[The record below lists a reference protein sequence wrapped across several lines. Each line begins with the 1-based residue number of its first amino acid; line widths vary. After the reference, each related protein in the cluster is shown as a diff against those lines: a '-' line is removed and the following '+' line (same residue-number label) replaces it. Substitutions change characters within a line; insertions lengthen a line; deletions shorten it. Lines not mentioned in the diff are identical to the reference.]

1 MGAQEQT
8 VEEDPSLTPRM
19 FPLNKRPRKRVG
31 ATEEKT
37 GTHVEILE
45 EPEPESLDVPRRARS
60 DSEDGDERKG
70 EKFTCSIC
78 RKNFT
83 FLSVLSVHMRTHT
96 GEKPYKCP
104 YCEHRASQKGNLK
117 IHIRTHRMGDL
128 SEGHETG
135 GGGWQADEP
144 DGTETP
150 EATTQPQSA
159 KEDHGKVLLRM
170 VKEREVHAG
179 AGASTLRCRG
189 CGGGFEKQEQLDQHV
204 QLFHQP
210 YKCRLCDYSTLREDR
225 FLSHIERVH
234 ITAEMPRGASEEVR
248 AERRAGE
255 FTCDTCQATFSQAW
269 CLKAHMKKHSGA
281 LEHGCPVCGR
291 RFKERWF
298 LKNHMKVHS
307 ARNSR
312 RSKTRRGDG
321 EDLVT
326 INDVVQEEKMGV
338 AFSQYEICMKCGY
351 LVLNGQSLIKHE
363 ELHSRADRDHPGE
376 QAPEVND
383 ISTKDRFL
391 RCLDLRPVLSL
402 ENFTDRLSAK
412 GLAEFDP
419 VCSHLAWY
427 LNHGGE
433 VGDLSECTQDG
444 GLGEA
449 TPETGDKVKGEG
461 ILAGTEKRKQE
472 GGAVGSGCSKRR
484 VGMMAEGFLLS
495 RSRESCEPSPAP
507 RPSTGAAQGRSTECS
522 ECGKVFRTYHQV
534 VLHSRVHRRKRM
546 QDPRPGS
553 ISEADTTSN
562 SQPSSPS
569 SISAP
574 EDAAVPALAEA
585 GAHRSGGGA
594 EMLSEK
600 DAAGKSDMKKPHIFF
615 PGTAT
620 ESSPLQCHRDNHHT
634 SPQNGIKED
643 LPNPAN
649 RNHVS
654 FPHVAGVFPSDRDA
668 ACCLDAK
675 GFPEDSECYGS
686 TSEEGALLEQPKC
699 ELIGVTGDDI
709 HSSSA
714 SGCQNS
720 ASDQT
725 MSRYAESPEFER
737 SNGHMLRPE
746 RPSQCVRRGH
756 ITNSN
761 QNGAHDEFPLDLT
774 SALLT
779 DIPCADNFAP
789 KGRLTSSLP
798 NTTIIH
804 FCQFCSHTT
813 LYPEVLLMHQ
823 RVNHKMNLHI
833 VPPEHLSGYGSK
845 AKVHHVVGVS
855 GVRRT
860 GPPPMLNGKESSPV
874 AFSRPAHTRPP
885 SLSQTVMLKSAPSCS
900 ETSGKTF
907 DSPQSKSSTQSTG
920 RTSGDP
926 VQDPHR
932 HQRARNNHEL
942 CGFTSR
948 SKVRPNISLQ
958 QKQVGNFENSFF
970 SSPAFLG
977 FGMPVGRVAE
987 SQDILKEAGGFLQFD
1002 DQCHPYLPKVQGG
1015 RGIKDQASPKGDQ
1028 HTLHKTSALHQ
1039 QECISKSVGTS
1050 KLGWLG
1056 SPAQNGWTG
1065 VPWPHCSGPAK
1076 VSTLEHTV
1084 ERGSPPGA
1092 GDLTKHMDPFHMLTP
1107 YTSRDLSAL
1116 LPSWRGGT
1124 HHFVCPT
1131 DKGGRRP
1138 FQCRFCPYSASQKGN
1153 LKMHVQYVHRVPFDN
1168 SLYPDR
1174 RFRLS
1179 QGENSLYRSM
1189 EGQLDPSSLDHYV
1202 PGATILE

>member
-19 FPLNKRPRKRVG
+19 FPLNKRPRKRAG
-31 ATEEKT
+31 ATEGKA

-45 EPEPESLDVPRRARS
+45 EPEAESLGVPPRARS

-135 GGGWQADEP
+135 GGGRQVEEP
-144 DGTETP
+144 DGMETR
-150 EATTQPQSA
+150 QPQSA
-159 KEDHGKVLLRM
+159 KEDHGKVLPRM
-170 VKEREVHAG
+170 VKEREAHAS

-189 CGGGFEKQEQLDQHV
+189 CGGAFEKQEQLDQHV
-204 QLFHQP
+204 QLFHQL

-234 ITAEMPRGASEEVR
+234 ITAEVPRGAGEEEER
-248 AERRAGE
+248 AERRVGR
-255 FTCDTCQATFSQAW
+255 FTCDTCQATFTQAW

-291 RFKERWF
+291 RFKEPWF

-307 ARNSR
+307 ARNRS
-312 RSKTRRGDG
+312 RSKIRRGDG

-326 INDVVQEEKMGV
+326 INNVVQEERMGV
-338 AFSQYEICMKCGY
+338 AFSQYEMCMKCGY
-351 LVLNGQSLIKHE
+351 LFPNGQSLIKHE
-363 ELHSRADRDHPGE
+363 ELHSRADPHHPGE
-376 QAPEVND
+376 QAPD
-383 ISTKDRFL
+383 ISTKDGFL
-391 RCLDLRPVLSL
+391 QCLDLRPVLSL
-402 ENFTDRLSAK
+402 ENFADRLSAK

-419 VCSHLAWY
+419 VSSHLAWY
-427 LNHGGE
+427 LTQGGE
-433 VGDLSECTQDG
+433 VGDLTQDD
-444 GLGEA
+444 A
-449 TPETGDKVKGEG
+449 TSETGDKVRGEG
-461 ILAGTEKRKQE
+461 ILAGAEKRKRE
-472 GGAVGSGCSKRR
+472 GDAVGGSGCSKRR
-484 VGMMAEGFLLS
+484 DGLMGEGCLLS
-495 RSRESCEPSPAP
+495 RSRESCEPG
-507 RPSTGAAQGRSTECS
+507 PSKGRSTECP

-546 QDPRPGS
+546 QEPGPSS
-553 ISEADTTSN
+553 ISEADSTSN

-574 EDAAVPALAEA
+574 EDAAVPALAQA
-585 GAHRSGGGA
+585 GAHHSGGIA

-600 DAAGKSDMKKPHIFF
+600 DAAGKSDMENPHIFS
-615 PGTAT
+615 PGTTT

-634 SPQNGIKED
+634 SPQNGTKED

-649 RNHVS
+649 VIL
-654 FPHVAGVFPSDRDA
+654 PHVAGVFPSNRDA

-675 GFPEDSECYGS
+675 GFAEVSECYGS
-686 TSEEGALLEQPKC
+686 ILEEGASLEQPKC
-699 ELIGVTGDDI
+699 ELIGLTGDDI

-714 SGCQNS
+714 SGCQNT
-720 ASDQT
+720 ARDRT
-725 MSRYAESPEFER
+725 MSSYAGSPQFER
-737 SNGHMLRPE
+737 SNGHMLRTE

-756 ITNSN
+756 ITDSN
-761 QNGAHDEFPLDLT
+761 QNGAYDDFPLDLT

-779 DIPCADNFAP
+779 DNPCADNLAP
-789 KGRLTSSLP
+789 KGRLPSSLP
-798 NTTIIH
+798 NAMIIH

-823 RVNHKMNLHI
+823 RVNHKINLHI
-833 VPPEHLSGYGSK
+833 IPPEHLSGHGSK
-845 AKVHHVVGVS
+845 DKVHHVVGVS

-860 GPPPMLNGKESSPV
+860 GPPPMLNGKECSPV
-874 AFSRPAHTRPP
+874 AFSRPARTHSP
-885 SLSQTVMLKSAPSCS
+885 SVSQTVTLNSTPPCS
-900 ETSGKTF
+900 ETSGKSF
-907 DSPQSKSSTQSTG
+907 DSPQSRPYTQSTG
-920 RTSGDP
+920 RTSGVP
-926 VQDPHR
+926 VHDPHR
-932 HQRARNNHEL
+932 HQRARNSHEL
-942 CGFTSR
+942 CGFTSG
-948 SKVRPNISLQ
+948 SKVRPNITLQ
-958 QKQVGNFENSFF
+958 QKQVGNFEKSFF

-977 FGMPVGRVAE
+977 FGMPIGRVAE
-987 SQDILKEAGGFLQFD
+987 SQDILKEAVGFLQFD
-1002 DQCHPYLPKVQGG
+1002 DQCQAHPPKVPGG

-1028 HTLHKTSALHQ
+1028 HTLYKTSALHQ
-1039 QECISKSVGTS
+1039 HECISKSVGTS

-1056 SPAQNGWTG
+1056 SPARNGWTG

-1076 VSTLEHTV
+1076 VSTLQHSV
-1084 ERGSPPGA
+1084 KRGSPLGA
-1092 GDLTKHMDPFHMLTP
+1092 GDLSKHMDPFHMITP
-1107 YTSRDLSAL
+1107 YRTRDLSAL
-1116 LPSWRGGT
+1116 LHSWRGDT

-1189 EGQLDPSSLDHYV
+1189 EGQLDPSSLDHHL